1 MTTVT
6 LEEAQAKLPELIEN
20 LIPGQEITITIRG
33 EPVAQMKKAV
43 RETTS
48 SSPETT
54 KPSRPGPGLCK
65 GMITYIAPD
74 FDAPLEDMREY
85 ME

>member
-43 RETTS
+43 RERS
-48 SSPETT
+48 SSSLETN
-54 KPSRPGPGLCK
+54 KPPRSGPGLCK
-65 GMITYIAPD
+65 GMIIDIAPD
-74 FDAPLEDMREY
+74 FDHPLEDMRGY